1 MTDLDGSTRQVFQ
14 AKLEKD
20 DDGGVFLAVPFDVK
34 AVFDTR
40 ARLPVRGTLNGR
52 PFLGSL
58 FPYAGV
64 HYLGVNKAL
73 QEAAGVH
80 PGETVEVALERDDA
94 PREVSPPA
102 DLAQAL
108 AANPAAREAWDKL
121 SFTLRKEYSQ
131 AVEEARKPETR
142 LRRIDKILA
151 ELTNRP

>member
-1 MTDLDGSTRQVFQ
+1 MTDPDRSTRQVFQ

-20 DDGGVFLAVPFDVK
+20 ADGGAFLAVPFDVK

-52 PFLGSL
+52 PFRGSL

-73 QEAAGVH
+73 QEAAGLH
-80 PGETVEVALERDDA
+80 PGETVEVVLERDDA

-102 DLAQAL
+102 DLAQGACGEPGCPGGL
-108 AANPAAREAWDKL
+108 G
-121 SFTLRKEYSQ
+121 
-131 AVEEARKPETR
+131 
-142 LRRIDKILA
+142 
-151 ELTNRP
+151 